1 MLYEDGQ
8 YHESIGLAWRILD
21 QDRTYEDAYR
31 LLMRAHMALGE
42 RTTALR
48 LYERCVTVLREDLG
62 VTLLPETVALAEQIR
77 G

>member
-1 MLYEDGQ
+1 
-8 YHESIGLAWRILD
+8 
-21 QDRTYEDAYR
+21 
-31 LLMRAHMALGE
+31 MRAHIALSE

-62 VTLLPETVALAEQIR
+62 VEPLPETVALVEQIR